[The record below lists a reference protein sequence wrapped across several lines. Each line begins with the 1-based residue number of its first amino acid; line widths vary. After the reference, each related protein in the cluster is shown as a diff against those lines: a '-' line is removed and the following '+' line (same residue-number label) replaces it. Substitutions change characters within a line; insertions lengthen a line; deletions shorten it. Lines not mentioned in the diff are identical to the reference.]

1 MSNAQQFTEKTA
13 RFIAEYAKSNHGH
26 NAALAA
32 GYSPRSAKNQ
42 ASAILKKP
50 GVAEAIEK
58 LRGMAVEVAD
68 RETIADINEVKEML
82 TKIIRA
88 DMSELMT
95 NGRLDSKKIQDAD
108 LSAVAEIT
116 ELKTGLKVTMHSKM
130 VAADRLAKLGGWD
143 KGGNA
148 GTIHFHLTNIEMQ
161 ICGQTQKEPK
171 EIEVSNEN

>member
-1 MSNAQQFTEKTA
+1 MTNAKQFSEMTN
-13 RFIAEYAKSNHGH
+13 RFIAEYAKSGHGK
-26 NAALAA
+26 NAAIAA
-32 GYSPRSAKNQ
+32 GYSPKSAKNQ

-50 GVAEAIEK
+50 GVAEAIER
-58 LRGMAVEVAD
+58 LHDMAVVVAD

-88 DMSELMT
+88 DMTELMT
-95 NGRLDSKKIQDAD
+95 DGRLDPKKIQTAD

-130 VAADRLAKLGGWD
+130 VAADRLSKLGGWD

-148 GTIHFHLTNIEMQ
+148 GTINFHLTNIEMQ
-161 ICGQTQKEPK
+161 ICGQTPK
-171 EIEVSNEN
+171 EIEVPNENK